1 MEKSKIL
8 NILDFYLD
16 SMDDDI
22 ELIDAELENANINV
36 EESEKR
42 IMELLKNAKAEL
54 KIEKGRELKTNFEKA
69 KKEVEEDG
77 ASNVALG
84 DEFDFRLAA
93 RNIGDLSEDDK
104 KVISKNLRILDK
116 LNGEKT
122 IRK

>member
-84 DEFDFRLAA
+84 DEFDVRLAA

>member
-42 IMELLKNAKAEL
+42 IMELLKTARAEE
-54 KIEKGRELKTNFEKA
+54 KIEKGRKLKLVFNNVKSQIEA
-69 KKEVEEDG
+69 KKDFESKNDED
-77 ASNVALG
+77 L
-84 DEFDFRLAA
+84 EYKMAA
-93 RNIGDLSEDDK
+93 RNISNLSEKDK
-104 KVISKNLRILDK
+104 KIVKKNLDILN
-116 LNGEKT
+116 LMEG
-122 IRK
+122 

>member
-1 MEKSKIL
+1 
-8 NILDFYLD
+8 
-16 SMDDDI
+16 MDDDI